1 MPTKNAELLLS
12 RLIARRDFLCK
23 YPIDKNQKLYY
34 MFVENELLFV

>member
-23 YPIDKNQKLYY
+23 YPIDKNYVICLLKMNYYLY
-34 MFVENELLFV
+34 N